1 MTFARVARWKKI
13 VLASL
18 VLLALFVT
26 LGLPYLL
33 AVAIT
38 RAGTRPRDR
47 ALTSTP
53 RDYGL
58 DYEDV
63 EFEAMDGVGISA
75 WYLGGGDKRV
85 SVAVGH
91 GLFRSR
97 REVLDRA
104 VFIRK
109 LGFDTLVFDFR
120 RHGTSGGERSTL
132 GYQERLDFEGAVR
145 FLKEKEPSNRVLLYG
160 VSMGAAAAILAAR
173 DTKDVDAVIAD
184 SPFSSIEHT
193 VVHHLDLLFGLPRFP
208 LGTMLLYFL
217 EMRGGFDRADFDLDA
232 AMATLGDRP
241 VLVIAGE
248 KDRRMPPDIQR
259 RLAGESTCP
268 ESEFHVVPGAGHGAA
283 YRTAPEAYEQIV
295 RGFLLRTKL
304 LP

>member
-1 MTFARVARWKKI
+1 MARWKKI
-13 VLASL
+13 LLVSL
-18 VLLALFVT
+18 VLLVLSIII
-26 LGLPYLL
+26 GIPYLL
-33 AVAIT
+33 AVMIT
-38 RAGTRPRDR
+38 RAGTRPMDR

-53 RDYGL
+53 RDDGI

-63 EFEAMDGVGISA
+63 EFEATDGVRISA
-75 WYLGGGDKRV
+75 WYLGGGDKNV

-104 VFIRK
+104 VFFRK

-120 RHGTSGGERSTL
+120 RHGASGGERSTL

-145 FLKEKEPSNRVLLYG
+145 FLVERAPSNRVLLYG
-160 VSMGAAAAILAAR
+160 VSMGAAAAVLAAR
-173 DTKDVDAVIAD
+173 DTPDVDAVIAD

-193 VVHHLDLLFGLPRFP
+193 VVHHLHLLFGLPRFP

-217 EMRGGFDRADFDLDA
+217 ELRGGFDRRDFDLDA
-232 AMATLGDRP
+232 AMARLGDRP

-248 KDRRMPPDIQR
+248 KDRRMPPDVQR
-259 RLAGESTCP
+259 RLAAESTCP
-268 ESEFHVVPGAGHGAA
+268 ETEFHLVPGAGHGAA
-283 YRTAPEAYEQIV
+283 YRTAPEAYEQIL
-295 RGFLLRTKL
+295 RGFLRRAKL
-304 LP
+304 LT